1 MNRLTVDRNLDIVP
15 ISQQVERVQHR
26 EREAAVSEFLL
37 RSDLLEDLVPVDIA
51 LPYQQCSIFEIAF
64 SVSDRL
70 EQEDIGQ
77 RQEME
82 NQAVELWV
90 SSTRLRMSS
99 VSCKLFATVSTKISQ
114 RGNPSFSNTIL
125 GLSCS

>member
-1 MNRLTVDRNLDIVP
+1 MDRNLDIVP

-77 RQEME
+77 RREME
-82 NQAVELWV
+82 NQAVEL
-90 SSTRLRMSS
+90 
-99 VSCKLFATVSTKISQ
+99 
-114 RGNPSFSNTIL
+114 L
-125 GLSCS
+125 GIVDPAAHVLCELQVVCNGLDEDIPARESLSPIRYWG